1 MKTMQIAPMA
11 GLLAAANAWG
21 TTGGA
26 EGTAYTTLVTTDYVT
41 YCPEPTTFAYKN
53 VTYTVTSPTTLTITN
68 CPCTISVSQPPPV
81 TTTSYCPPTSYPIGT
96 GKPPVPT
103 YGNSSIAPRFLLPRP
118 PWFLLPPP
126 PASTGYYTT
135 ITSTPPPVTYLP
147 GTSGIPGKPTAPG
160 APGVPGA
167 PTNTPIAPTTTGSV
181 PIPTAGAA
189 KAGTVGALI
198 AVAGLAIAL

>member
-53 VTYTVTSPTTLTITN
+53 VTYTVTSATTLTIT
-68 CPCTISVSQPPPV
+68 T
-81 TTTSYCPPTSYPIGT
+81 
-96 GKPPVPT
+96 
-103 YGNSSIAPRFLLPRP
+103 
-118 PWFLLPPP
+118 
-126 PASTGYYTT
+126 PASDDYVVLPAYLVPHRYG
-135 ITSTPPPVTYLP
+135 PALLAFPVLLVP
-147 GTSGIPGKPTAPG
+147 LAP
-160 APGVPGA
+160 PGA

-189 KAGTVGALI
+189 KAGTVGALL